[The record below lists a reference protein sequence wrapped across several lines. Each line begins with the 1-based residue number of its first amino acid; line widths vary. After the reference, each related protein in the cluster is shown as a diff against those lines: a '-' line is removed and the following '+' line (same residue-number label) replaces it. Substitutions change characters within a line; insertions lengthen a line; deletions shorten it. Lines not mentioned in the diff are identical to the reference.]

1 MTARL
6 HVAATRHPGETR
18 ALLTDSDDRVLEV
31 RLFRGTPEAA
41 EGAVWRGRV
50 VGTLAAA
57 RAVLVD
63 VGGALPGLLP
73 VSEWPGDPARLAEG
87 QAVLAMIDRPAR
99 AEKGPRLTG
108 RIRLSTPRLIFSPFR
123 AGASASRR
131 LDAAASARLVAW
143 AEADMHPGE
152 GWVVRGAATGFPNA
166 VLDRDR
172 ARLRKR
178 WDEVLAAAAEGGPV
192 ARLVGAP
199 DPFAEWL
206 AEMVEDVA
214 SVSVSGGVL
223 TLAARGVVVERVP
236 LLASLG
242 DPFAEAGGEDAL
254 AEACSPLVT
263 LAGAA
268 RMSLEQTRAFLAV
281 DIDTGGDTGADAARR
296 ANDAALDALVRE
308 MRLRNIG
315 GAVVVDTVPEARKGH
330 TEAQRRHL
338 PERLRN
344 LAAADPRIR
353 VAGWT
358 SLGHVELTRDRR
370 GLSLHEIVVGDTLGD
385 GLAAIETAALAVL
398 RAWVGAVRGGA
409 QGRPAVAAEVAGWFA
424 GPGRGAVAEAESLT
438 GVRFAWRVGAANGDE
453 P

>member
-1 MTARL
+1 MTQRL

-18 ALLTDSDDRVLEV
+18 ALLTDSDDQVLEV
-31 RLFRGTPEAA
+31 RLFRGTPDAA

-63 VGGALPGLLP
+63 VGGALPGMLP
-73 VSEWPGDPARLAEG
+73 LAEWPGDPARLAEG
-87 QAVLAMIDRPAR
+87 QAALVMIDRPAR

-108 RIRLSTPRLIFSPFR
+108 KIRLSTPRLIHSPFR
-123 AGASASRR
+123 AGVSASRR
-131 LDAAASARLVAW
+131 LDAAVAPRLTAW
-143 AEADMHPGE
+143 AEAGARQGE
-152 GWVVRGAATGFPNA
+152 GWVVRGAAAGFA
-166 VLDRDR
+166 DAALERDR
-172 ARLRKR
+172 ERLRKR
-178 WDEVLAAAAEGGPV
+178 WAEVSAAMAEGGPV
-192 ARLVGAP
+192 ARLVAAP

-206 AEMVEDVA
+206 AEMVDEVA

-223 TLAARGVVVERVP
+223 TNAARGVVVERVP

-254 AEACSPLVT
+254 AEACAPLVT
-263 LAGAA
+263 LAGGA
-268 RMSLEQTRAFLAV
+268 RISLEQTRAFLAV
-281 DIDTGGDTGADAARR
+281 DVDTGGDASADAARR
-296 ANDAALDALVRE
+296 ANDAAVEALVRE
-308 MRLRNIG
+308 LRLRNVG
-315 GAVVVDTVPEARKGH
+315 GAVVVDTIPEARKGH
-330 TEAQRRHL
+330 TEAQRRRI
-338 PERLRN
+338 PERLRAA
-344 LAAADPRIR
+344 AAADRRIR

-398 RAWVGAVRGGA
+398 RGWVAAARSGA
-409 QGRPAVAAEVAGWFA
+409 QSRPAVAAEVAGWFA
-424 GPGRGAVAEAESLT
+424 GPGRGAVAEAETLT

-453 P
+453 R